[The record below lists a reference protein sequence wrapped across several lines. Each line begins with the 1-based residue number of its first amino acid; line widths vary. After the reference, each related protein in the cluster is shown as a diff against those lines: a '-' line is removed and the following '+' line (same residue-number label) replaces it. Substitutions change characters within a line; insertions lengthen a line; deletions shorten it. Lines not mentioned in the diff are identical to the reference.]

1 MNRNFP
7 IDPKSSIS
15 IFQQIVN
22 GIEQQIL
29 TGMLKEGDYLPSV
42 RELALAQSINPNTV
56 AKAYQILQSLDLVE
70 TNRGKGLVVKKYKKR
85 VAESRR
91 EELILEKAHE
101 LIALGESLRF
111 SIEDLIDT
119 LRKIQRAKK

>member
-1 MNRNFP
+1 VNRNFP

-29 TGMLKEGDYLPSV
+29 TGSLKEGEYLPSV

-70 TNRGKGLVVKKYKKR
+70 ANRGKGLVVKKYKKR

-91 EELILEKAHE
+91 EELIHDKAHE
-101 LIALGESLRF
+101 LIALGASLQF

-119 LRKIQRAKK
+119 LRKIQGAKK

>member
-70 TNRGKGLVVKKYKKR
+70 ANRGKGLVVKKYKKR

-101 LIALGESLRF
+101 LIALGDSLQF

-119 LRKIQRAKK
+119 LRKIQGVKK